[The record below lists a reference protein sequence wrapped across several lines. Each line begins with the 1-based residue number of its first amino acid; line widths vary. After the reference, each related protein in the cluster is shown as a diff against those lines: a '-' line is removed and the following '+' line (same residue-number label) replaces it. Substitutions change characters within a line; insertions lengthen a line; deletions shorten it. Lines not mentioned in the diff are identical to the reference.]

1 MLTSLSLIDS
11 CYALPARSIDGDSI
25 ELKQPG
31 VTYSVFY
38 ESLRPFGRW
47 INHPWY
53 GFVWVPDV
61 EPGFF
66 PYGTNGYW
74 LFTDVGWTW
83 YSYYSWGWGPF
94 HYGRWFYDSFY
105 GWTWVPG
112 YQWSCAWVVWRYS
125 DGYYGWGPIGPG
137 VSLNFAFSEG
147 YYLPHTHWRF
157 IHHQHMGRRDID
169 HYYAGFGGYM
179 EFLRQS
185 KVIPNVREDLQRK
198 LSYHA
203 GPSLG
208 DVEKA
213 TDKKWSPL
221 NVQETDKPGQ
231 QLKNGSVMLYRPEI
245 SQTTATKPKTVESWK
260 GRAPEEVIELNQ
272 PERDRDRIS
281 EQDRLHQVKPEI
293 IREVPIAPKQ
303 EPSRPRTDEPVQLQL
318 PPPQKETKPDV
329 PVMPRPHQNNIPPVD
344 KPIPLPK
351 TDLPRQPIRQI
362 RPQPPVIKS
371 APKKTLNGKKLI
383 RPNH

>member
-1 MLTSLSLIDS
+1 
-11 CYALPARSIDGDSI
+11 
-25 ELKQPG
+25 
-31 VTYSVFY
+31 
-38 ESLRPFGRW
+38 
-47 INHPWY
+47 
-53 GFVWVPDV
+53 
-61 EPGFF
+61 
-66 PYGTNGYW
+66 
-74 LFTDVGWTW
+74 
-83 YSYYSWGWGPF
+83 
-94 HYGRWFYDSFY
+94 
-105 GWTWVPG
+105 
-112 YQWSCAWVVWRYS
+112 
-125 DGYYGWGPIGPG
+125 
-137 VSLNFAFSEG
+137 
-147 YYLPHTHWRF
+147 
-157 IHHQHMGRRDID
+157 
-169 HYYAGFGGYM
+169 M

-303 EPSRPRTDEPVQLQL
+303 EPSRPRTDEPIQLQL